1 MTHLAQRTNTSRRL
15 WGAGLALALAA
26 AAPAWAADP
35 MTAQLAGASEV
46 PPVMSAGT
54 GTAALTLDAAG
65 VVLSWTVTF
74 SGLSGPV
81 TAAHFHG
88 PAVVGKNAGVVV
100 PITGQLTSPISG
112 SAMLTSAQ
120 VAELKS
126 GQWYVNLH
134 TAAHPGGEI
143 RGQVV
148 VSR

>member
-1 MTHLAQRTNTSRRL
+1 MNIRPQRWAANAALVLAC
-15 WGAGLALALAA
+15 AA
-26 AAPAWAADP
+26 TPAWAADA
-35 MTAQLAGASEV
+35 MTAQLAGSSEV
-46 PPVMSAGT
+46 PAVMSAGT
-54 GTAALTLDAAG
+54 GTVAANLDAAG

-88 PAVVGKNAGVVV
+88 PAVPGKNASVVV

-112 SAMLTSAQ
+112 STMLTPAQ
-120 VAELKS
+120 VLELKS
-126 GQWYVNLH
+126 GQWYFNLH
-134 TAAHPGGEI
+134 TAANPGGEI